1 MMKNYLLSFILLF
14 TATTKLIS
22 QNKSYSKD
30 KIMSEKKIIKSDKE
44 WKEIL
49 SEEEFHILRNK
60 GTSTR
65 SGKSFNRKRFHKV
78 L

>member
-60 GTSTR
+60 GTE
-65 SGKSFNRKRFHKV
+65 
-78 L
+78 